1 MSLPVLLLCIPLI
14 KCNQPVSCCCQQA
27 RPSLPLWT
35 GDSENISQNNPFIL
49 KDAFGPDVYH
59 SSGKGTHLVTLS
71 FLFLVCSLAI
81 NVQLTQGSN
90 TQRNLD
96 TKMAKVRSASFY
108 KCGLIISNI
117 KIPKTG
123 PGDTCLHSLSSEGG
137 GRGIM
142 SSRPAWATQQS

>member
-1 MSLPVLLLCIPLI
+1 MSLPVLLLCILLI

-117 KIPKTG
+117 KIPKMGQVIHACTLC
-123 PGDTCLHSLSSEGG
+123 PQRVEEGG
-137 GRGIM
+137 
-142 SSRPAWATQQS
+142 S